1 MMLSQQQLSFRS
13 GMARL
18 GAAVHVI
25 TSDGVA
31 GKAGIAASAV
41 CSVTDTPPTLL
52 VCVNQQSSAHNALI
66 ENGVLCVNT
75 LSAEHEPLSRKFGA
89 GVSVEERFAGSVWST
104 LKTGS
109 PVLEHALVAF
119 DCKVVDTLCKGT
131 HSVFF
136 CEVQAIKLDEGEATA
151 GLFYFDR
158 RYHGLQA
165 TSVAAL

>member
-1 MMLSQQQLSFRS
+1 MLSQEQLSYRA

-18 GAAVHVI
+18 GAAVHVV

-31 GKAGIAASAV
+31 GKTGIAASAV

-75 LSAEHEPLSRKFGA
+75 LSVSHEALSRRFGA
-89 GVSVEERFAGSVWST
+89 GVSVEERFAGTSWST
-104 LKTGS
+104 LKTGA
-109 PVLEHALVAF
+109 PVLEDALVAF
-119 DCKVVDTLCKGT
+119 DCKVIDTVCQGT
-131 HSVFF
+131 HRVFF
-136 CEVQAIKLDEGEATA
+136 CEVQEIKLSDGETIG
-151 GLFYFDR
+151 GLIYFDR

-165 TSVAAL
+165 TSLVNR

>member
-1 MMLSQQQLSFRS
+1 MLSQEQLSYRTA
-13 GMARL
+13 MARF
-18 GAAVHVI
+18 GAAVHVV
-25 TSDGVA
+25 TSDGVG

-75 LSAEHEPLSRKFGA
+75 LSVSHEALSRKFGA
-89 GVSVEERFAGSVWST
+89 GVSVEERFAGTAWST
-104 LKTGS
+104 LKTGA
-109 PVLEHALVAF
+109 PVLADALVAF
-119 DCKVVDTLCKGT
+119 DCKVIETICQGT

-136 CEVQAIKLDEGEATA
+136 CEVQEIKLNDCETTG
-151 GLFYFDR
+151 GLIYFDR

-165 TSVAAL
+165 TSVASP

>member
-1 MMLSQQQLSFRS
+1 MLSEVQLNYRA

-18 GAAVHVI
+18 GAAVHVV
-25 TSDGVA
+25 TSDGAA

-75 LSAEHEPLSRKFGA
+75 LSVSHEGLSRRFGA
-89 GVSVEERFAGSVWST
+89 GLSVEERFAGTTWST
-104 LKTGS
+104 LKTGA
-109 PVLEHALVAF
+109 PVLEDALVAF
-119 DCKVVDTLCKGT
+119 DCKIIETVCQGT

-136 CEVQAIKLDEGEATA
+136 CEVQDIKLNDGETIG
-151 GLFYFDR
+151 GLIYFDR
-158 RYHGLQA
+158 QYHGLQT
-165 TSVAAL
+165 TSLERF